1 MSAIER
7 LFLHMAALV
16 TAGSGLLYGWL
27 RYFGRRAGEFGPE
40 PHPLQAMLQH
50 LHVLAAPMLVLA
62 LGMVLKGHVQPLV
75 GDGRLRPGVSGALL
89 LAGLAPMV
97 LGGYA
102 VQVCTD
108 PAWRSAWAWVH
119 GLASVLFLVAYL
131 VHLARGTQPETS
143 ALMRPEDG

>member
-1 MSAIER
+1 MSAFER
-7 LFLHMAALV
+7 WSLHLAAWT

-40 PHPLQAMLQH
+40 PHPWQAALQH
-50 LHVLAAPMLVLA
+50 LHVLAGPLLVLA
-62 LGMVLKGHVQPLV
+62 LGAVLKGHVQPLV
-75 GDGRLRPGVSGALL
+75 RDGRVRAGSSGALL

-102 VQVCTD
+102 VQVCSG

-119 GLASVLFLVAYL
+119 GLGSLVFLGAYL
-131 VHLARGTQPETS
+131 VHLARGPQPATS
-143 ALMRPEDG
+143 VVMRPEGG